1 MADKKK
7 AADKKAPAKK
17 KDGNKVVKWLKE
29 ARVEFKK
36 VVWPTK
42 KQVINNTGIVLTV
55 MAICAVFIGLIDA
68 GLAELLKIVL
78 SGGNA

>member
-42 KQVINNTGIVLTV
+42 KQVFNNTGIVLTV
-55 MAICAVFIGLIDA
+55 MAMCAVFIGLIDA

>member
-7 AADKKAPAKK
+7 TANKKAPAKK
-17 KDGNKVVKWLKE
+17 GSGNKAIKWLKE
-29 ARVEFKK
+29 ARVEFKN

-42 KQVINNTGIVLTV
+42 KQVINNTGVVLTV
-55 MAICAVFIGLIDA
+55 MAVCAVFIGLIDA
-68 GLAELLKIVL
+68 GLAELLKLVL

>member
-7 AADKKAPAKK
+7 TADKNKKAPAKK
-17 KDGNKVVKWLKE
+17 DNKVVKWLKE

-42 KQVINNTGIVLTV
+42 KQVINNTGVVLTV

-68 GLAELLKIVL
+68 GLAELLKLVL
-78 SGGNA
+78 NGGNA